1 MKKPNIKIF
10 LLVLI
15 LGILFFSFF
24 QDTQK
29 IKAGGEHNVS
39 GWAWAENVGWI
50 SFNSTNCDAD
60 EDGSSDGTA
69 GCPLVGEPV
78 ANYGVNIATTTGI
91 FSGYAWSENVGWI
104 SFNESELSGCP
115 TSTCRA
121 WVDLSCPGDQ
131 CLVYGWAK
139 ALVGGT
145 PESGGWDGWIKLR
158 GFIDTN
164 GNGVKDAGE
173 EDYGVWIDPHAS
185 PAEFKDWAWS
195 DMVIGWMS
203 FNCDNCEGTVCDS
216 YPTCGDPAHPDY
228 KVETSF
234 AFSPEVSGTNDSFI
248 DPCAQS
254 RIPNLSWVTDA
265 DKPYDYEIQIDND
278 SGFGSP
284 EVTDT
289 VLSTH
294 STSWGPGCSKCCPG
308 APYDSIAWG
317 GNVYYWQVR
326 TRNIGGMWSDW
337 EKDPDGFITY
347 EHCWPSPDFLC
358 NGANCSALRIS
369 EEEIVTLTDNSKIWG
384 GATTTNCSWNLP
396 SGSTVI
402 EGDPLFSCEL
412 AVEFE
417 AGRNQGITLTVTDST
432 GYSCPYT
439 EFIDVSIP
447 LPEWKEIAPF

>member
-10 LLVLI
+10 FLVLIVLI

-24 QDTQK
+24 QNAKKTR
-29 IKAGGEHNVS
+29 AGGEHNVS

-50 SFNSTNCDAD
+50 SFNSTNCDAN
-60 EDGSSDGTA
+60 EDGFSDGTA
-69 GCPLVGEPV
+69 GCPPLGEPV
-78 ANYGVNIATTTGI
+78 ANYGVNINKVNGN
-91 FSGYAWSENVGWI
+91 FSGYAWSENIGWI

-115 TSTCRA
+115 ASPCRA

-131 CLVYGWAK
+131 CPVDGWAK

-145 PESGGWDGWIKLR
+145 PESGGWDGWIRLR
-158 GFIDTN
+158 NLDYG
-164 GNGVKDAGE
+164 
-173 EDYGVWIDPHAS
+173 YGVWIDPHAS

-228 KVETSF
+228 KVETTFS
-234 AFSPEVSGTNDSFI
+234 FSPEVSGTSDSFI

-265 DKPYDYEIQIDND
+265 ERPYDYEIQIA
-278 SGFGSP
+278 SPPGFGSP

-294 STSWGPGCSKCCPG
+294 STSWSPGCIKCCDM
-308 APYDSIAWG
+308 APYNSVLWG
-317 GNVYYWQVR
+317 SNTYRWRVR

-337 EKDPDGFITY
+337 EKDHDGFITY

-358 NGANCSALRIS
+358 NGSNCSDLRIT
-369 EEEIVTLTDNSKIWG
+369 EEEVVTLTDDSVAYG
-384 GATTTNCSWNLP
+384 GATITNCSWNLP

-402 EGDPLFSCEL
+402 EGDLSSCEL
-412 AVEFE
+412 EVKFK
-417 AGRNQGITLTVTDST
+417 AGLNQGITLTVTDST
-432 GYSCPYT
+432 GYSCPHT